1 MAAIAIA
8 NAMVMTVLERTRE
21 IGIMKAVGV
30 EPGTVR
36 SMFLTESAFI
46 GLFGG
51 LVGLLLSVVGVV
63 IGNYA
68 FGRFVHSQNTNFN
81 PGNLF
86 QLTPPLIVFA
96 IVIAIA
102 LSVIAGYFPSRRA
115 VRLEALSA
123 LRYE

>member
-1 MAAIAIA
+1 
-8 NAMVMTVLERTRE
+8 MVMMVLERTRE

-36 SMFLTESAFI
+36 SMFLTECAFI

-68 FGRFVHSQNTNFN
+68 FGRFVHSQNPNFN

-96 IVIAIA
+96 IVIAI
-102 LSVIAGYFPSRRA
+102 RR
-115 VRLEALSA
+115 EA
-123 LRYE
+123 